1 MSLKHSLLFIS
12 LAALAVGGTASAQ
25 DRDQTFRDRD
35 RNGDGV
41 LTQGEYGGHP
51 GNFRSLDVDGDGVLS
66 YGEFVNRGGR
76 VEDSEQVGF
85 ADPFSVMD
93 RNNDRVISLGEW
105 NSDRLSFRRM
115 DVNGDGVVTRVEYDR
130 GSQPTLSGSLYE
142 RFRNLDS
149 NGDRQLSRREADV
162 SSAQFTRADVNRN
175 GMLTMTEYR
184 ALMENANTTYSEFEV
199 LDRNND
205 GVVSSR
211 EWRGDRV
218 VFDRMDRNDDG
229 VVTRSEYQYSNV
241 GYNTGSEGLLQEFRD
256 LDRNG
261 DGVLTRSE
269 SGMSRSEFDRTD
281 DDNDGVLT
289 YKEFRLNGG
298 NSRSN
303 GGFFGRIFGQ

>member
-41 LTQGEYGGHP
+41 LTQSEYGGHP
-51 GNFRSLDVDGDGVLS
+51 GNFRSLDVNGDGVLS

-76 VEDSEQVGF
+76 VDEDRVGF
-85 ADPFSVMD
+85 ADPFAVMD
-93 RNNDRVISLGEW
+93 RNNDNLLSLGEW

-115 DVNGDGVVTRVEYDR
+115 DRNNDGVISRAEFDR
-130 GSQPTLSGSLYE
+130 GSEPVLTGSVYE
-142 RFRNLDS
+142 RFRALDR
-149 NGDRQLSRREADV
+149 NGDRQLSRREADL
-162 SSAQFTRADVNRN
+162 SNGQFNRADVNRN
-175 GMLTMTEYR
+175 GMLTMSEYR
-184 ALMENANTTYSEFEV
+184 DLMSGGSSTDPYYSEFDS

-218 VFDRMDRNDDG
+218 VFDRMDRNNDR
-229 VVTRSEYQYSNV
+229 VVTRSEYEYSNV
-241 GYNTGSEGLLQEFRD
+241 GYNNGSEALLQEFRD
-256 LDRNG
+256 RDRNG

-269 SGMSRSEFDRTD
+269 SGMDRSDFDRAD

-289 YKEFRLNGG
+289 YKEYRTNGS
-298 NSRSN
+298 NSR
-303 GGFFGRIFGQ
+303 GGFFGRIFGR